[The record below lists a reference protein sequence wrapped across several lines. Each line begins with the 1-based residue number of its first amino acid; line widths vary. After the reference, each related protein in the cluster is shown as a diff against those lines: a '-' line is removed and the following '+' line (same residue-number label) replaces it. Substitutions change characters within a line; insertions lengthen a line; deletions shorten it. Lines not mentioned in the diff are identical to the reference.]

1 MKHFTKKSL
10 RVSEN
15 FIVLPPLK
23 TKRTMKTTM
32 KTLTSLLICCLFAAS
47 YVNAHTLN
55 RPESTNYINGVTAL
69 NEGNPEKAYELLNA
83 EINEHPQNGY
93 AHCYMALICNYYG
106 DMKMA
111 LDAVNNAL
119 ELLPQDD
126 NEYRSFA
133 YYTRGT
139 MLLNLKEWDL
149 AATDLTEAI
158 RLNPEDTE
166 NYKAR
171 AEAYLNNGNYEASLE
186 DVTTAL
192 KLDSKAD
199 VNDLVLQLLAAAP
212 SAELVNRIASAY
224 TLIK

>member
-1 MKHFTKKSL
+1 
-10 RVSEN
+10 
-15 FIVLPPLK
+15 
-23 TKRTMKTTM
+23 MKTTM

-171 AEAYLNNGNYEASLE
+171 AKAYLNNGNYEASFE

>member
-1 MKHFTKKSL
+1 
-10 RVSEN
+10 
-15 FIVLPPLK
+15 
-23 TKRTMKTTM
+23 MKTTM
-32 KTLTSLLICCLFAAS
+32 KTLASLLICCLFAAS

-171 AEAYLNNGNYEASLE
+171 AEAYLNNGNYEASFE

>member
-1 MKHFTKKSL
+1 
-10 RVSEN
+10 
-15 FIVLPPLK
+15 
-23 TKRTMKTTM
+23 MKTTM

-171 AEAYLNNGNYEASLE
+171 AEAYLNNGNYEASFE

>member
-1 MKHFTKKSL
+1 
-10 RVSEN
+10 
-15 FIVLPPLK
+15 
-23 TKRTMKTTM
+23 MKTTM

-111 LDAVNNAL
+111 LDAVNDAL

-171 AEAYLNNGNYEASLE
+171 AEAYLNNGNYEASFE

>member
-1 MKHFTKKSL
+1 
-10 RVSEN
+10 
-15 FIVLPPLK
+15 
-23 TKRTMKTTM
+23 MKTTM

-171 AEAYLNNGNYEASLE
+171 AEAYLNNGNYEASFE

-192 KLDSKAD
+192 KLNSKAD

>member
-1 MKHFTKKSL
+1 
-10 RVSEN
+10 
-15 FIVLPPLK
+15 
-23 TKRTMKTTM
+23 MKTTM

-139 MLLNLKEWDL
+139 MLLNLKEWAL

-171 AEAYLNNGNYEASLE
+171 AEAYLNNGNYEASFE

-224 TLIK
+224 TLIKESCNLRYLVVRTGGSPG

>member
-1 MKHFTKKSL
+1 
-10 RVSEN
+10 
-15 FIVLPPLK
+15 
-23 TKRTMKTTM
+23 MKTTM
-32 KTLTSLLICCLFAAS
+32 KTLTSLLLCCLFAAS

-111 LDAVNNAL
+111 LDAVNYAL

-171 AEAYLNNGNYEASLE
+171 AEAYLNNGNYEASFE

>member
-1 MKHFTKKSL
+1 
-10 RVSEN
+10 
-15 FIVLPPLK
+15 
-23 TKRTMKTTM
+23 MKTTM

-158 RLNPEDTE
+158 HLNPEDTE

-171 AEAYLNNGNYEASLE
+171 AEAYLNNGNYEASFE

>member
-1 MKHFTKKSL
+1 
-10 RVSEN
+10 
-15 FIVLPPLK
+15 
-23 TKRTMKTTM
+23 MKTTM

-83 EINEHPQNGY
+83 EINEYPQNGY

-171 AEAYLNNGNYEASLE
+171 AEAYLNNGNYEASFE

>member
-171 AEAYLNNGNYEASLE
+171 AEAYLNNGNYEASFE

>member
-1 MKHFTKKSL
+1 
-10 RVSEN
+10 
-15 FIVLPPLK
+15 
-23 TKRTMKTTM
+23 MKTTM

-55 RPESTNYINGVTAL
+55 RPESTNYITGVTAL

-171 AEAYLNNGNYEASLE
+171 AEAYLNNGNYEASFE

>member
-1 MKHFTKKSL
+1 
-10 RVSEN
+10 
-15 FIVLPPLK
+15 
-23 TKRTMKTTM
+23 MKTTM

-83 EINEHPQNGY
+83 EINKHPQNGY

-171 AEAYLNNGNYEASLE
+171 AEAYLNNGNYEASFE

>member
-1 MKHFTKKSL
+1 
-10 RVSEN
+10 
-15 FIVLPPLK
+15 
-23 TKRTMKTTM
+23 MKTTM

-171 AEAYLNNGNYEASLE
+171 AEAYLNDGNYEASFE

>member
-1 MKHFTKKSL
+1 
-10 RVSEN
+10 
-15 FIVLPPLK
+15 
-23 TKRTMKTTM
+23 M

-139 MLLNLKEWDL
+139 MLLNLKEWAL

-171 AEAYLNNGNYEASLE
+171 AEAYLNNGNYEASFE

>member
-1 MKHFTKKSL
+1 
-10 RVSEN
+10 
-15 FIVLPPLK
+15 
-23 TKRTMKTTM
+23 MKTTM
-32 KTLTSLLICCLFAAS
+32 KTLTSLLIYCLFAAS

-139 MLLNLKEWDL
+139 MLLNLKEWAL

-171 AEAYLNNGNYEASLE
+171 AEAYLNNGNYEASFE

>member
-1 MKHFTKKSL
+1 
-10 RVSEN
+10 
-15 FIVLPPLK
+15 
-23 TKRTMKTTM
+23 MKTTM

-111 LDAVNNAL
+111 LDAVNYAL

-171 AEAYLNNGNYEASLE
+171 AEAYLNNGNYEASFE

>member
-1 MKHFTKKSL
+1 
-10 RVSEN
+10 
-15 FIVLPPLK
+15 
-23 TKRTMKTTM
+23 M

-171 AEAYLNNGNYEASLE
+171 AEAYLNNGNYEASFE

>member
-1 MKHFTKKSL
+1 
-10 RVSEN
+10 
-15 FIVLPPLK
+15 
-23 TKRTMKTTM
+23 MKTTM

-83 EINEHPQNGY
+83 EISEHPQNGY

-171 AEAYLNNGNYEASLE
+171 AEAYLNNGNYEASFE

>member
-1 MKHFTKKSL
+1 
-10 RVSEN
+10 
-15 FIVLPPLK
+15 
-23 TKRTMKTTM
+23 MKTTM
-32 KTLTSLLICCLFAAS
+32 KTMTSLLIGCLLAAS
-47 YVNAHTLN
+47 YGNAHTVN

-111 LDAVNNAL
+111 LDAVNYAL

-171 AEAYLNNGNYEASLE
+171 AEAYLNNGNYEASFE

>member
-1 MKHFTKKSL
+1 
-10 RVSEN
+10 
-15 FIVLPPLK
+15 
-23 TKRTMKTTM
+23 MKTTM

-171 AEAYLNNGNYEASLE
+171 AEAYLNNRNYEASFE

>member
-1 MKHFTKKSL
+1 
-10 RVSEN
+10 
-15 FIVLPPLK
+15 
-23 TKRTMKTTM
+23 MKTTM

-83 EINEHPQNGY
+83 EINEYPQNGY

-139 MLLNLKEWDL
+139 MLLNLKEWAL

-171 AEAYLNNGNYEASLE
+171 AEAYLNNGNYEASFE

>member
-1 MKHFTKKSL
+1 
-10 RVSEN
+10 
-15 FIVLPPLK
+15 
-23 TKRTMKTTM
+23 MKTTM

-83 EINEHPQNGY
+83 EINEYPQNGY

-119 ELLPQDD
+119 ELLPQED

-139 MLLNLKEWDL
+139 MLLNLKEWAL

-171 AEAYLNNGNYEASLE
+171 AEAYLNNGNYEASFE

>member
-1 MKHFTKKSL
+1 
-10 RVSEN
+10 
-15 FIVLPPLK
+15 
-23 TKRTMKTTM
+23 MKTTM

-93 AHCYMALICNYYG
+93 AHCYMALICNHYG

-171 AEAYLNNGNYEASLE
+171 AEAYLNNGNYEASFE

>member
-1 MKHFTKKSL
+1 
-10 RVSEN
+10 
-15 FIVLPPLK
+15 
-23 TKRTMKTTM
+23 MKTTM
-32 KTLTSLLICCLFAAS
+32 KTLTSFLICCLFAAS

-171 AEAYLNNGNYEASLE
+171 AEAYLNNGNYEASFE

>member
-1 MKHFTKKSL
+1 
-10 RVSEN
+10 
-15 FIVLPPLK
+15 
-23 TKRTMKTTM
+23 MKTTM

-171 AEAYLNNGNYEASLE
+171 AEAYLNNGNYEASFE

-199 VNDLVLQLLAAAP
+199 VDDLVLQLLAAAP

>member
-1 MKHFTKKSL
+1 
-10 RVSEN
+10 
-15 FIVLPPLK
+15 
-23 TKRTMKTTM
+23 MKTTM

-139 MLLNLKEWDL
+139 MLLNLKEWAL

-171 AEAYLNNGNYEASLE
+171 AEAYLNNGNYEASFE